1 MTGVFFIVVII
12 ALAFGFAGGSIWSNK
27 GGSFGAGFAIGFFL
41 GVIGLIIVA
50 VVAPSGSGGGT
61 ARSTPRA
68 SALGPNVPTVEPD
81 GSLSCQ
87 RCGRLNQAGR
97 KECIGCGSHF
107 RLPYVPPAPPASP
120 ASSPPSPPSEFDL
133 TAELERLAALHTD
146 GKLTQQEFDGAKA
159 KLLSR

>member
-1 MTGVFFIVVII
+1 MTGVFFIIII

-50 VVAPSGSGGGT
+50 VVEPSGSGAGT

-107 RLPYVPPAPPASP
+107 RLLYVPPVPPASP
-120 ASSPPSPPSEFDL
+120 ASSSPSPPSEFDL

-146 GKLTQQEFDGAKA
+146 GKLTQQEFDDAKA